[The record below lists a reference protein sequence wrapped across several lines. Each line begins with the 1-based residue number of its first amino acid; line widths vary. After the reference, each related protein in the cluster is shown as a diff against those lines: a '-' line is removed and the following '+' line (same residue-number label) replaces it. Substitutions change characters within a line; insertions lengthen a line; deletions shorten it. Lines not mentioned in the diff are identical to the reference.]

1 MFQCRRERKKGREGR
16 NGDGRDWARLMD
28 GRSVEKAKGQERGNV
43 TSSDVLNAGIS
54 GAGSR

>member
-1 MFQCRRERKKGREGR
+1 M
-16 NGDGRDWARLMD
+16 A

-43 TSSDVLNAGIS
+43 TSSGVLNAGIS